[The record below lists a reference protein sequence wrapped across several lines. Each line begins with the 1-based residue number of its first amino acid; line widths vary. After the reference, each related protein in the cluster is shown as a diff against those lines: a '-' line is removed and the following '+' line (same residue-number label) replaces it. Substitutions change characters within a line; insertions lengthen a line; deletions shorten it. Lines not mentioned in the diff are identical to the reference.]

1 MKINEI
7 VRRYYPRELSLSGGA
22 NGLEGEAAQT
32 LLRRF
37 VKEANGELE
46 RLGEERRL
54 YLLEEIF
61 LDEPRFQSRS
71 DISGDAVETYAQCY
85 ENGADMPPVDVARLA
100 DGRLYLIDGFHRFW
114 AKKRMGAG
122 QGFIDAVLHK
132 NISEADAR
140 FFSIRQNMRNGLPLQ
155 SRRDKEKAFA
165 IYVETGHYRYP
176 NGMLKSYRE
185 IAEELSFI
193 SKDSARRYMN
203 SLFPEIA
210 KQLSNRYG
218 EVQQTQPAP
227 PESETSGGKR
237 MGRPVASA
245 LLKSLKRTGE
255 RAAAIATDEGAL
267 RYENLLL
274 EMLNASRARWK
285 RAAIETAEYEGVAGK
300 G

>member
-1 MKINEI
+1 MKMSEI
-7 VRRYYPRELSLSGGA
+7 FKRYYPRELSPSGGA

-37 VKEANGELE
+37 IKEANGELE
-46 RLGEERRL
+46 RLEEERRL

-61 LDEPRFQSRS
+61 LDEPRFQSRG
-71 DISGDAVETYAQCY
+71 DISGDAIETYAQCY
-85 ENGADMPPVDVARLA
+85 ENGADMPPIDVARLA

-165 IYVETGHYRYP
+165 IYVETGHCRYP

-185 IAEELSFI
+185 IAEELSFL
-193 SKDSARRYMN
+193 SKDSARRYMHG
-203 SLFPEIA
+203 LFPEIA

-218 EVQQTQPAP
+218 EPQPAQL
-227 PESETSGGKR
+227 EGKASGGKR
-237 MGRPVASA
+237 MEKPVAYA

-255 RAAAIATDEGAL
+255 RAAEIATDESAL

-285 RAAIETAEYEGVAGK
+285 RDAIETAEYEGVAAEG
-300 G
+300 